1 MNQRKRI
8 LLPFLL
14 SLCLAL
20 ASCSAPKS
28 EPDSYTRNTI
38 PAYAGEPYVV
48 LHDNQ
53 PDFGDVSTMT
63 VSFESYS
70 ELDALGRCGV
80 AYACLSTDTMPTEE
94 RGSIGQVKPSGW
106 QTVRYDFV
114 SGQYLYNRCHLI
126 GYQLSG
132 ENANAHNLITGTRYL
147 NTEGM
152 LPFEDMVAD
161 FIKETGYHV
170 LYRATPVFEGDHL
183 LASGVQIEAQ
193 SVEDNGAGICFNVY
207 CYNVQP
213 GVVIDYA
220 TGQSY
225 AEGQTPPPVSTPE
238 ATPASAGSYVLNT
251 GNFKFHLPTCSSAQT
266 IKAEN
271 KQTYTGS
278 RDALIEQGYTPCGRC
293 KP

>member
-1 MNQRKRI
+1 MNLRKRVFTP
-8 LLPFLL
+8 LLLA
-14 SLCLAL
+14 LCLVL
-20 ASCSAPKS
+20 AACSAPAS
-28 EPDSYTRNTI
+28 EPPSYTRNTI

-53 PDFGDVSTMT
+53 PDFGDTGNMT
-63 VSFESYS
+63 ISFESYS

-80 AYACLSTDTMPTEE
+80 AYACLSADTMPSEE

-106 QTVRYDFV
+106 QTIRYDFV

-132 ENANAHNLITGTRYL
+132 ENANTQNLITGTRYL

-170 LYRATPVFEGDHL
+170 LYRAKPVFEGDNL
-183 LASGVQIEAQ
+183 VASGVQIEAK

-220 TGQSY
+220 TGQSH
-225 AEGQTPPPVSTPE
+225 AEGQTPAPTSTPQ
-238 ATPASAGSYVLNT
+238 ASAPDAASYILNT
-251 GNFKFHLPTCSSAQT
+251 SNHKFHLPDCSSAQT
-266 IKAEN
+266 MNEEN
-271 KQTYTGS
+271 KQAYTGS
-278 RDALIEQGYTPCGRC
+278 RQELIDQGYTPCGRC